1 MADGEAALAAA
12 RRQPPDLV
20 LTDVMMPRLDGF
32 GLLREL
38 RADPRTR
45 DVPVIMLSA
54 RAGEESRV
62 EGMEAGADDY
72 LVKPFSAR
80 ELLARVGAHLQ
91 MARMRREAAEALR
104 EADRRKDEFLAML
117 AHELRE
123 PLAPL
128 RNMLEVLKRADGRR
142 RPDRSRPAPPM
153 ERQLGQLVRLVDD
166 LLDVSRITR
175 NKLEL
180 RKERVELASV
190 IHQARRDLPPAG
202 RGPASTRSPWPCRRS
217 RSTCTPTRCGWPRC
231 STTCSTT
238 PASTP
243 SRGGRIWLTAERQA
257 RRRAW

>member
-1 MADGEAALAAA
+1 
-12 RRQPPDLV
+12 
-20 LTDVMMPRLDGF
+20 
-32 GLLREL
+32 
-38 RADPRTR
+38 
-45 DVPVIMLSA
+45 MLSA

-117 AHELRE
+117 AHELRN

-128 RNMLEVLKRADGRR
+128 RNMLEIMKRAEGNAELIEQARSHDG
-142 RPDRSRPAPPM
+142 AAA
-153 ERQLGQLVRLVDD
+153 GQMVRLVDD

-190 IHQARRDLPPAG
+190 VHQARRNLPPAG
-202 RGPASTRSPWPCRRS
+202 RGLRARTRR
-217 RSTCTPTRCGWPRC
+217 
-231 STTCSTT
+231 
-238 PASTP
+238 
-243 SRGGRIWLTAERQA
+243 
-257 RRRAW
+257 